1 MMKELANHEHA
12 TDVPP
17 EDRMKALINVIS
29 SYIEQYHGGSV
40 EMVSFDGDVLQVRLG
55 GACETCALSET
66 TLRGW
71 VEGSVRQFFPD
82 LERIEAVK

>member
-1 MMKELANHEHA
+1 MKELENHVHAAN
-12 TDVPP
+12 VPP
-17 EDRMKALINVIS
+17 EDRMRALISVIS
-29 SYIEQYHGGSV
+29 SYIEQYHGGFV

-71 VEGSVRQFFPD
+71 VEGSVRQFFPE
-82 LERIEAVK
+82 LERVEAVE

>member
-1 MMKELANHEHA
+1 MKELENHQHA
-12 TDVPP
+12 ENVPP
-17 EDRMKALINVIS
+17 EDRMRALISVIS

-82 LERIEAVK
+82 IERVEAVQ

>member
-1 MMKELANHEHA
+1 MRELTNHEHA
-12 TDVPP
+12 SDVPP
-17 EDRMKALINVIS
+17 EDRMKALISVIS
-29 SYIEQYHGGSV
+29 SYIEQYHGGFV

-82 LERIEAVK
+82 LERVEAIE

>member
-1 MMKELANHEHA
+1 MKELQNHEHA
-12 TDVPP
+12 SNVPP
-17 EDRMKALINVIS
+17 EERMQALISVIS

-40 EMVSFDGDVLQVRLG
+40 EMISFDGDVLKVRLG

-71 VEGSVRQFFPD
+71 VEGSVRQFFPN
-82 LERIEAVK
+82 LGAIEAV